1 LQVFWPRCQDVR
13 VSLAETAL
21 DAILT
26 LQLAIAWAGEGRC
39 DPPRLGWWQT
49 DLTDPDG
56 GGDLLRRLLP
66 RTHAWA
72 GLEAVRE
79 AARRTDARLR
89 TSLAHPDQLRTIYFL
104 GFEVDERLQER
115 LSAHK
120 RSGVEPRVAL
130 PGLVYAS
137 VLVDGGASFSPETFA
152 TYLRA
157 GRVVGEAAV
166 VPGGRELKGA
176 VPDEPA
182 LLVAKL
188 ASILVP
194 FAPQYPLPHAR
205 LRP

>member
-1 LQVFWPRCQDVR
+1 MA

-89 TSLAHPDQLRTIYFL
+89 TSLAHPDQLRTINFL
-104 GFEVDERLQER
+104 GFEVDERIPNAMR
-115 LSAHK
+115 SRTRASDASTRTCGCWSALPTLDAG
-120 RSGVEPRVAL
+120 RTPAFVGSIEPMLETLISTIPWVLEPR
-130 PGLVYAS
+130 
-137 VLVDGGASFSPETFA
+137 E
-152 TYLRA
+152 
-157 GRVVGEAAV
+157 
-166 VPGGRELKGA
+166 
-176 VPDEPA
+176 
-182 LLVAKL
+182 
-188 ASILVP
+188 
-194 FAPQYPLPHAR
+194 
-205 LRP
+205 